1 MTSTIGSRAL
11 SVALVALLWCSAP
24 AEAGDED
31 GKVLVL
37 AQPLARADAVWMAQS
52 KEFFKAEGLAVSV
65 RWMAGG
71 ADMLGVFGQGR
82 DGSRG
87 LGDFVVVS
95 EVSAVSFWQS
105 VHPDFVVIAALARD
119 AQGYVGIAKAGI
131 DDAQALG
138 TKPVATRLGSTSAW
152 LLGEYLRAHG
162 MSEQDVALK
171 NEGPEAILSW
181 DPGAAD
187 GAAAF
192 FVREP
197 YGARALAKH
206 GDRVHLLT
214 TARGYGHGYLLLG
227 TWKRYLK
234 DHPGVAE
241 RLLRGL
247 DRGRV
252 YAADHRDE
260 VIEFARG
267 MFGGDDTRAVEADF
281 ASSDRVVGLDRIT
294 FEDFQKLGGWMM
306 EAGLLKA
313 PFDRSAFFDPAPLRT
328 SLPDRVAP
336 EFP

>member
-1 MTSTIGSRAL
+1 MASMIGSLAL
-11 SVALVALLWCSAP
+11 SVALVTLLWCSAP
-24 AEAGDED
+24 AEAVDED
-31 GKVLVL
+31 AKVLVL
-37 AQPLARADAVWMAQS
+37 APPLARADAIWMAQS
-52 KEFFKAEGLAVSV
+52 KRFFNAEGLAVSV
-65 RWMAGG
+65 RWMGGG

-87 LGDFVVVS
+87 FGDFVVVN
-95 EVSAVSFWQS
+95 EVSALSFWQS

-131 DDAQALG
+131 DDAHALG
-138 TKPVATRLGSTSAW
+138 AKPVATRLGSTSAW

-162 MSEQDVALK
+162 MSERDVELK
-171 NEGPEAILSW
+171 NESPEAILTW

-227 TWKRYLK
+227 TWKRYLE

-247 DRGRV
+247 ARGRV
-252 YAADHRDE
+252 YAADHKDE
-260 VIEFARG
+260 VVEFARG
-267 MFGGDDTRAVEADF
+267 MFGGDDTRAVEADC

-294 FEDFQKLGGWMM
+294 FEDFQRLGGWMM

-313 PFDRSAFFDPAPLRT
+313 PFDPTAFFDPAPLRA

>member
-1 MTSTIGSRAL
+1 MTA
-11 SVALVALLWCSAP
+11 
-24 AEAGDED
+24 
-31 GKVLVL
+31 
-37 AQPLARADAVWMAQS
+37 
-52 KEFFKAEGLAVSV
+52 
-65 RWMAGG
+65 G

-82 DGSRG
+82 DASRG
-87 LGDFVVVS
+87 FGDFVVVS
-95 EVSAVSFWQS
+95 DVSALSFWQS

-131 DDAQALG
+131 SDAQALA

-162 MSEQDVALK
+162 MSERDVELK
-171 NEGPEAILSW
+171 NENPEAILTW
-181 DPGAAD
+181 DPEAVG

-227 TWKRYLK
+227 TWKRYLE

-267 MFGGDDTRAVEADF
+267 MFGGDDMGAVEADY

-294 FEDFQKLGGWMM
+294 FEDFQRLGGWMM
-306 EAGLLKA
+306 EGGLLKA
-313 PFDRSAFFDPAPLRT
+313 PFDPKGFFDPALLRA

>member
-1 MTSTIGSRAL
+1 MTSMIGSRAL
-11 SVALVALLWCSAP
+11 GMALIAVLWTFAP
-24 AEAGDED
+24 AEAVDED
-31 GKVLVL
+31 AKVLVL
-37 AQPLARADAVWMAQS
+37 AQPFARADAIWMAQS

-82 DGSRG
+82 DGRQG
-87 LGDFVVVS
+87 FGDFVVLS
-95 EVSAVSFWQS
+95 ELSAVNFWQS

-131 DDAQALG
+131 NDAQALG

-171 NEGPEAILSW
+171 NESPEAILTW
-181 DPGAAD
+181 DPGATD

-197 YGARALAKH
+197 YGTRALAKH

-227 TWKRYLK
+227 TWRHYLK

-267 MFGGDDTRAVEADF
+267 MFGGDDTRAVEADC

-294 FEDFQKLGGWMM
+294 FEDFQRLGGWMM

-313 PFDRSAFFDPAPLRT
+313 PFDPTAFFDPAPLRA

>member
-1 MTSTIGSRAL
+1 MIGSRAL
-11 SVALVALLWCSAP
+11 GVALVAVLWTFAP
-24 AEAGDED
+24 AGAVDED
-31 GKVLVL
+31 AKVLVL
-37 AQPLARADAVWMAQS
+37 AQPFARADAIWMAQS

-82 DGSRG
+82 DGRQG
-87 LGDFVVVS
+87 FGDFVVLS
-95 EVSAVSFWQS
+95 ELSAVNFWQS
-105 VHPDFVVIAALARD
+105 VHSDFVVIAALARD

-131 DDAQALG
+131 NDAQALG

-171 NEGPEAILSW
+171 NESPEAILTW

-187 GAAAF
+187 GPAAF

-206 GDRVHLLT
+206 GDRVHVLT

-227 TWKRYLK
+227 TWRHYLE

-267 MFGGDDTRAVEADF
+267 MFGGDDMGAVEADY
-281 ASSDRVVGLDRIT
+281 AASDRVVGLDTIT

-306 EAGLLKA
+306 DAGLLQA
-313 PFDRSAFFDPAPLRT
+313 PFAPKTFFNPAPLRA

>member
-1 MTSTIGSRAL
+1 MTSMIRIRAF

-24 AEAGDED
+24 AEAGHED

-37 AQPLARADAVWMAQS
+37 AQPFARADAIWMAQS
-52 KEFFKAEGLAVSV
+52 KGFFKAEGLAVSV
-65 RWMAGG
+65 RWMASG
-71 ADMLGVFGQGR
+71 ADMLGAFGQGR
-82 DGSRG
+82 DGRRG
-87 LGDFVVVS
+87 YGDFIVVS

-105 VHPDFVVIAALARD
+105 VHPDFVVIAVLARD

-131 DDAQALG
+131 SDAQALG
-138 TKPVATRLGSTSAW
+138 TRPVATRLGSTSAW

-171 NEGPEAILSW
+171 NESPEAILTW

-197 YGARALAKH
+197 YGTRALAKH

-214 TARGYGHGYLLLG
+214 TARCYGHGYLLLG
-227 TWKRYLK
+227 TWKRYLE

-247 DRGRV
+247 DRGRG
-252 YAADHRDE
+252 YAAEHRDE
-260 VIEFARG
+260 VIEFAQG
-267 MFGGDDTRAVEADF
+267 MFGGDDTSAVEADY
-281 ASSDRVVGLDRIT
+281 ASTDRVVGLDAAT
-294 FEDFQKLGGWMM
+294 FDDFHKLGRWMM

-313 PFDRSAFFDPAPLRT
+313 PFDPKVFFDPAPLAS
-328 SLPDRVAP
+328 SLPDRVAA

>member
-1 MTSTIGSRAL
+1 MTSLVGSLAL
-11 SVALVALLWCSAP
+11 GVAFVAVLGCSAR
-24 AEAGDED
+24 AEAVDED
-31 GKVLVL
+31 AKVLVL
-37 AQPLARADAVWMAQS
+37 AQPFARADAIWMAQT

-82 DGSRG
+82 DGRQG
-87 LGDFVVVS
+87 FGDFVVLS
-95 EVSAVSFWQS
+95 ELSAVNFWQS
-105 VHPDFVVIAALARD
+105 VRPDFVVIAALARD

-131 DDAQALG
+131 NDAQALG
-138 TKPVATRLGSTSAW
+138 TKPVGTRLGSTSAW

-162 MSEQDVALK
+162 MSEQNVALK
-171 NEGPEAILSW
+171 NESPEAILTW

-206 GDRVHLLT
+206 GERVHLLT

-227 TWKRYLK
+227 TWKRYLE

-252 YAADHRDE
+252 YAVDHRDE

-267 MFGGDDTRAVEADF
+267 MFGGDNMGAVEADY
-281 ASSDRVVGLDRIT
+281 ASNERVVGLDGIT
-294 FEDFQKLGGWMM
+294 FEDFQRLGGWMM
-306 EAGLLKA
+306 EAGLLQA
-313 PFDRSAFFDPAPLRT
+313 PFDPKAFFYSAPLQA